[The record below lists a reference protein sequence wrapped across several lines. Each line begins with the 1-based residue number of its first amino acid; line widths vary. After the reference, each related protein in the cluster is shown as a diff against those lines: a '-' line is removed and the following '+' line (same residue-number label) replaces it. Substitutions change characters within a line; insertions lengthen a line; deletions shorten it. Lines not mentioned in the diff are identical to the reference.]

1 MKLGTASI
9 AAAAVIACG
18 MAHAAPLE
26 AYGRLPTMD
35 MVSISPDGSKVAF
48 VQVVN
53 GKQAVVVDQLN
64 PAAVVGEMP
73 PTDQKVRGLEWAD
86 NSHLLVIKSQSGYA
100 QDGLESDLGEWEFAY
115 SFDLAKKKVTALYNK
130 SHNGGNAS
138 LIADNEINAFTGIGR
153 LSLRTVDGHP
163 MAFADGIAFVDSK
176 PVSALLAQDLVTSS
190 QRVVENAFDRAQDRH
205 WYFDDKGV
213 ARVQTTY
220 DEKTHDWTLRLKN
233 GQNWTD
239 AYSIKAS
246 IETPDFVGFSAD
258 GGSVLLKVLKD
269 DGDYETKSLSL
280 ADGKLGA
287 ADRDYDSYS
296 TLIDDPVTHRVIGGV
311 KIAMEPTYVFFDPKD
326 QATWDAVGKVFP
338 NEQVDLVSWSND
350 RGKMVVKATGPVH
363 GVLLAVVDLA
373 SHKATPIGQT
383 YAGIAPNDVADVSI
397 ASYRAKD
404 GMKIDAFLTLPTGRE
419 AKNLPLIVLPHGGPA
434 ARDEAGFDWWA
445 QALAS
450 RGYAVLQP
458 QFRGSADLGWRL
470 ETAGFGEWGRK
481 MQSDLSDGVKALG
494 AAGLIDPKRVCI
506 VGGSYGGYAALAGV
520 TMEQGVYRCAVS
532 YAGVADLHRMIGGV
546 WSAWVDTNKSS
557 GARYLDR
564 FVGAKQPSDPVF
576 DKVSP
581 IRHAA
586 EANVPILLIH
596 GKEDTVVPY
605 EQSVFMEQA
614 LKGAG
619 KPVEFVTLPGEDH
632 WLSHDA
638 TRQQMLQATVTF
650 LEKNNPPK

>member
-1 MKLGTASI
+1 MKLTTASI
-9 AAAAVIACG
+9 AAAAAMACG

-53 GKQAVVVDQLN
+53 GKQAIVVDQLN

-86 NSHLLVIKSQSGYA
+86 NSHLVVVKSQSGYA

-138 LIADNEINAFTGIGR
+138 LIADNETVSFTGIHG
-153 LSLRTVDGHP
+153 LTLRIVDGHP
-163 MAFADGIAFVDSK
+163 MAFADGYAFAGGTV
-176 PVSALLAQDLVTSS
+176 PALLSQDLATNS
-190 QRVVENAFDRAQDRH
+190 QRVVESGMASEQDRR

-220 DEKTHDWTLRLKN
+220 DEKTHDWILRLKK
-233 GQNWTD
+233 GQGWAD

-246 IETPDFVGFSAD
+246 IETPYFAGFTAD
-258 GGSVLLKVLKD
+258 GASVLLKVLKD
-269 DGDYETKSLSL
+269 DGDYETKALSL
-280 ADGKLGA
+280 ADGMLGA
-287 ADRDYDSYS
+287 AGRDYDSYS
-296 TLIDDPVTHRVIGGV
+296 SLISDPVSHRVIGGM
-311 KIAMEPTYVFFDPKD
+311 KIAMEPTYEFFDPKD
-326 QATWDAVGKVFP
+326 QATWEAINKVFP

-350 RGKMVVKATGPVH
+350 RSKMVVKVTGPLH

-383 YAGIAPNDVADVSI
+383 YAGITPNDVADVSI

-419 AKNLPLIVLPHGGPA
+419 PKNLPLIVLPHGGPA

-481 MQSDLSDGVKALG
+481 MQSDLSDGVRALA

-532 YAGVADLHRMIGGV
+532 YAGVSDLHRMIGGV
-546 WSAWVDTNKSS
+546 WSAWVDANKDS

-581 IRHAA
+581 IRHVADLNA
-586 EANVPILLIH
+586 PLLLIH

-605 EQSVFMEQA
+605 EQSVYMEAA

-619 KPVEFVTLPGEDH
+619 KQVEFVTLPGEDH